1 MTTEQTT
8 TTAILK
14 LKDVVTNPD
23 GTTLKDGSQENRS
36 QVELQKLTPKQIL
49 ESYPDFTIGKALIG
63 LISNKKNVKDMME
76 AAKLERLSAKIRN
89 KMLTDKGEWQVDQ
102 QELLDLKE
110 IFDKTDPTTINVNLH
125 GQIYNKL
132 QDLLIKV
139 TA

>member
-1 MTTEQTT
+1 MTTAQT

-14 LKDVVTNPD
+14 LKDVITNPD
-23 GTTLKDGSQENRS
+23 GTTLKDGSKENRS
-36 QVELQKLTPKQIL
+36 QVELAKLTAKEIL
-49 ESYPDFTIGKALIG
+49 ASYPDFTIGKALIG
-63 LISNKKNVKDMME
+63 LISNKKNVKDIME
-76 AAKLERLSAKIRN
+76 AAKLERLSVKIRN
-89 KMLTDKGEWQVDQ
+89 KMLTDKGEWQVDK

-110 IFDKTDPTTINVNLH
+110 IFDKTEPATINVNLH